1 MTNKIKIAINGFG
14 RIGRAV
20 YRIASKDAR
29 FEVIWINDLNPDE
42 KNVCYMY
49 NYDSIQGVS
58 RGDDAL
64 RSLSSNLLR
73 MGVEGPTISYTREAE
88 IQALDCAGI
97 DVMIDASG
105 ISTNGAGLNEQKQ
118 KYPKL
123 KVLVTHI
130 HPEAECYLVLGANHD
145 KLNISD
151 MSVLSSSIC
160 DSTAIAPVLRAL
172 DESYGVKQ
180 GHITTVHPWLNY
192 QNLLDGPSTSWA
204 NPGQIYHH
212 FPLGRSAPD
221 NLIPKPTTAVSATLK
236 SLPGFGAKISSFS
249 YRVPTSIVG
258 SANLV
263 LQLDNSPSSKEELVE
278 TLMAFDAQHPWPL
291 FAINNEPLISKDF
304 VNRRE
309 SAIIDERWIELIDSQ
324 VHLVLWYDNENGYA
338 YRVLDQVEFIWSG
351 GKS

>member
-1 MTNKIKIAINGFG
+1 MTDKIKIAINGFG

-20 YRIASKDAR
+20 HRIARKDTR

-58 RGDDAL
+58 HGDDAL
-64 RSLSSNLLR
+64 QSISSNLLR
-73 MGVEGPTISYTREAE
+73 MGAEGPTIGYSREAE

-97 DVMIDASG
+97 DVLVDASG
-105 ISTNGAGLNEQKQ
+105 ISSHGAGLNELKQ

-130 HPEAECYLVLGANHD
+130 HPDAECYLVLGANHD
-145 KLNISD
+145 KHDISD

-160 DSTAIAPVLRAL
+160 DSTALAPVLRAL

-212 FPLGRSAPD
+212 YPLGRSAPD
-221 NLIPKPTTAVSATLK
+221 NLIPKPTTAVAATLK

-263 LQLDNSPSSKEELVE
+263 LQLDKSPSSKDELVE

-291 FAINNEPLISKDF
+291 FAINNEPLISRDF

-324 VHLVLWYDNENGYA
+324 VHLVLWYDNEYGYA
-338 YRVLDQVEFIWSG
+338 CRVLDQVDYIWSR